1 MIFNSL
7 TLENFRVFEG
17 IHHIDLTAGKGEPI
31 VLFGGLNGAGK
42 TSILTAIRLAL
53 FGKSSLDGI
62 KSKKAYE
69 DELRGFIH
77 KSNDKQCDCSSVR
90 LQLSYSKLGM
100 DYEYQVTRSWSGGRD
115 GLNEEITIKE
125 NGKILSELDNT
136 QAQSFLNDLIPLGIA
151 DLFFFDGEKIK
162 SMADD
167 EDGHVLVEAL
177 KKLVGI
183 DLIDRAIHDTGV
195 ILRRNKKQ
203 DISKSERKEID
214 DMELRLKSI
223 ENEVEQRS
231 LEYEN
236 NYLTLKIELE
246 ATLQKATQR
255 LDESGGT
262 WAKGRESLVKEQN
275 VLESQRREIGQNINE
290 IMRGDIVFSLA
301 PTFMEKLNKQLI
313 GDLSIIQSQE
323 FNEQLDSKV
332 KDIKGASSIE
342 ISKLVDQLKY
352 NISREPKNN
361 ISSYQF
367 HEFESTV
374 KNSIKSKD
382 LLKNMLHKYE
392 VLETEI
398 DNLGLNISRAPDE
411 TQLEGLFKNVNE
423 ISLEIEKLNLHGA
436 SIKAKIESLLNEGIR
451 ITHELEK
458 SYKGLQGNI
467 ATKSVSNTAN
477 KVIEAMSSLS
487 DNLIQSKV
495 SQLESEFN
503 KVFKR
508 LTRKDDMAYQAKIDR
523 INFMIDLVD
532 KNGNKINKK
541 LISSGEKQ
549 IYALAMLEAL
559 GKTSGRD
566 LPFIIDT
573 PLGRLDSNHRSK
585 LVNNFFPV
593 IGEQVIILSTDT
605 EVDEQFY
612 KDLNPFVKTAYEIK
626 YKDGNNSSTVTK
638 GYFWNHDNQ
647 ESACELSA

>member
-214 DMELRLKSI
+214 DMEFRLKSI

-236 NYLTLKIELE
+236 NYLTLKTELE
-246 ATLQKATQR
+246 ATLQKATQK
-255 LDESGGT
+255 LDESGGA
-262 WAKGRESLVKEQN
+262 WAKGRESLIKEQN

-467 ATKSVSNTAN
+467 TTKSVSSTAN
-477 KVIEAMSSLS
+477 KVIEAMTSLS
-487 DNLIQSKV
+487 DSLIQSKV

-626 YKDGNNSSTVTK
+626 YKDGNNSSTVTE

>member
-162 SMADD
+162 NMADD

-231 LEYEN
+231 LEYKN

-392 VLETEI
+392 ALETEI

-411 TQLEGLFKNVNE
+411 AQLEGLFKNVNE

-467 ATKSVSNTAN
+467 TTKSVSSTAN
-477 KVIEAMSSLS
+477 KVIEAMTSLS
-487 DNLIQSKV
+487 DSLIQSKV

-559 GKTSGRD
+559 GKTSGKD

-626 YKDGNNSSTVTK
+626 YKDGNNSSTVTE

-647 ESACELSA
+647 ESVCELSA

>member
-17 IHHIDLTAGKGEPI
+17 IHHIDLTTSKDEPI

-53 FGKSSLDGI
+53 FGKSSLGGV
-62 KSKKAYE
+62 KTKKAYE

-77 KSNDKQCDCSSVR
+77 KSNDKQCDYSSVQ
-90 LQLSYSKLGM
+90 LLLSYSKLGM
-100 DYEYQVTRSWSGGRD
+100 DYKYQVTRSWGGGRD
-115 GLNEEITIKE
+115 LNEEITIKE
-125 NGKILSELDNT
+125 NGQILSELDNI
-136 QAQSFLNDLIPLGIA
+136 QAQSFLNDLIPLGVA

-203 DISKSERKEID
+203 DISKSDRKEID
-214 DMELRLKSI
+214 DIELRLKSI

-255 LDESGGT
+255 LDESGGAWT
-262 WAKGRESLVKEQN
+262 KGRESLIKEQN
-275 VLESQRREIGQNINE
+275 FLESKRREIGQNINE
-290 IMRGDIVFSLA
+290 LMRGDVVFSLA
-301 PTFMEKLNKQLI
+301 PTFMRKLNKQLI
-313 GDLSIIQSQE
+313 SDLSIIQSKE

-332 KDIKGASSIE
+332 KNIKGDSSIE
-342 ISKLVDQLKY
+342 ISKLADQLKY

-392 VLETEI
+392 DLETEI
-398 DNLGLNISRAPDE
+398 DDIGLNISRAPDE
-411 TQLEGLFKNVNE
+411 SQLEGLFKNVNK
-423 ISLEIEKLNLHGA
+423 IALDIEKLNLHGS
-436 SIKAKIESLLNEGIR
+436 SIKVKIESLLNEGIR

-458 SYKGLQGNI
+458 SYKGLQSNI
-467 ATKSVSNTAN
+467 ATKNVSITAN
-477 KVIEAMSSLS
+477 KVIEAMTSLS

-508 LTRKDDMAYQAKIDR
+508 LTRKNDMAYQAKIDR

-559 GKTSGRD
+559 GKTSGKD

-612 KDLNPFVKTAYEIK
+612 NDLHPSVKTAYEIK
-626 YKDGNNSSTVTK
+626 YKDGNNSSTVTE
-638 GYFWNHDNQ
+638 GYFWNQENQ
-647 ESACELSA
+647 EIECELSI

>member
-231 LEYEN
+231 LEYKN

-290 IMRGDIVFSLA
+290 IMRGDVVFSLA

-382 LLKNMLHKYE
+382 LLKNTLHKYE
-392 VLETEI
+392 ALETEI

-467 ATKSVSNTAN
+467 TTKSVSSTAN
-477 KVIEAMSSLS
+477 KVIEAMTSLS
-487 DNLIQSKV
+487 DSLIQSKV

-626 YKDGNNSSTVTK
+626 YKDGNNSSTVTE

>member
-7 TLENFRVFEG
+7 ILENFRVFEG
-17 IHHIDLTAGKGEPI
+17 IHHIDLTTSKDEPI

-53 FGKSSLDGI
+53 FGKSSLGGA
-62 KSKKAYE
+62 KTKKAYE

-77 KSNDKQCDCSSVR
+77 KSNDKQCDYSSVQ
-90 LQLSYSKLGM
+90 LLLSYSKLGM
-100 DYEYQVTRSWSGGRD
+100 DYEYQVTRSWGGGRD
-115 GLNEEITIKE
+115 LNEEITIKE
-125 NGKILSELDNT
+125 NGLILSELDNT
-136 QAQSFLNDLIPLGIA
+136 QAQSFLNDLIPLGVA

-203 DISKSERKEID
+203 DISKSERKKID
-214 DMELRLKSI
+214 DIELRLKSI

-246 ATLQKATQR
+246 SALQKATQR
-255 LDESGGT
+255 LDESGGA
-262 WAKGRESLVKEQN
+262 WAKGRESLVIEQN

-290 IMRGDIVFSLA
+290 LMRGDVVFSLA

-313 GDLSIIQSQE
+313 SDLSIIQSKE

-332 KDIKGASSIE
+332 KNIKGDSSIE
-342 ISKLVDQLKY
+342 ISKLADQLKY

-392 VLETEI
+392 DLETEI
-398 DNLGLNISRAPDE
+398 DDIGLNISRAPDE
-411 TQLEGLFKNVNE
+411 SQLEGLFKNVNK
-423 ISLEIEKLNLHGA
+423 IALDIEKLNLHGA
-436 SIKAKIESLLNEGIR
+436 SIKVKIESLLNEGIR

-458 SYKGLQGNI
+458 SYKGLQSNI
-467 ATKSVSNTAN
+467 ATKNVSITAN
-477 KVIEAMSSLS
+477 KVIEAMTSLS

-508 LTRKDDMAYQAKIDR
+508 LTRKNDMAYQAKIDR

-559 GKTSGRD
+559 GKTSGKD

-612 KDLNPFVKTAYEIK
+612 NDLHPSVKTAYEIK
-626 YKDGNNSSTVTK
+626 YKDGNNSSTVTE
-638 GYFWNHDNQ
+638 GYFWNQENQ
-647 ESACELSA
+647 EIECELST